1 MSQHLSIID
10 IIHLFPNEQK
20 SMEWIERCRWG
31 DTVSCPRCGSGEIT
45 ETTNRK
51 PQPYWCQPCRQYF
64 SVRTGTFMEKSSI
77 PLQKWLIGIYLF
89 LSQPKGYA
97 STVMAKELGVR
108 QATAWLMKKRM
119 QAVCLTVLNQFSGTV
134 EIDET
139 YMGGQRKNRSKHQR
153 MLLFGLG
160 RGRSGKF
167 PVIGA
172 LHRETNQIIAKA
184 VDHTDQET
192 MHAFI
197 HEQTTQEAVIYTDEA
212 RCYRGMNRNHSV
224 VCHSR
229 REFVDGT
236 IHTNGIESFWASVK
250 RSYKGTHHWWSRQH

>member
-10 IIHLFPNEQK
+10 ILHLFPNEQK

-51 PQPYWCQPCRQYF
+51 PQPYWCPPCRQYF

-160 RGRSGKF
+160 RGSSGQC
-167 PVIGA
+167 PVIGG
-172 LHRETNQIIAKA
+172 HCTEKRTKSSPKPSITPIKK
-184 VDHTDQET
+184 
-192 MHAFI
+192 
-197 HEQTTQEAVIYTDEA
+197 
-212 RCYRGMNRNHSV
+212 RCMPSSMNRQHK
-224 VCHSR
+224 R
-229 REFVDGT
+229 R
-236 IHTNGIESFWASVK
+236 
-250 RSYKGTHHWWSRQH
+250 